1 MAGLEAL
8 GKWRQMGRNRGRE
21 GNNRLDVAG
30 GRRFP
35 RNKRQQV
42 RSCDVT
48 YGAWKI
54 DRDCVEQGMRIR
66 RQKESYL
73 LEARV

>member
-30 GRRFP
+30 ARRYP
-35 RNKRQQV
+35 RKKRQQT
-42 RSCDVT
+42 RLFR
-48 YGAWKI
+48 GRNI
-54 DRDCVEQGMRIR
+54 HG
-66 RQKESYL
+66 
-73 LEARV
+73 